1 MTLLLQQ
8 ADVHI
13 SVRSSNK
20 MVELTDCSRLHF
32 LSDPASGYMKNMT
45 LEN

>member
-1 MTLLLQQ
+1 MLYCYSRQMYTVVLGP
-8 ADVHI
+8 AV
-13 SVRSSNK
+13 K
-20 MVELTDCSRLHF
+20 VERTDCSRLHF